1 VATAR
6 ARAEQALSRARSR
19 EAFVDVVRAMSD
31 DNATKENGGSLGTHV
46 HGQLDAALDDVF
58 ITLEPGEVAR
68 EVVRTDQG
76 FHVLKLVSRD
86 ASEVQPFEAV
96 RESLYQQLVER
107 EMGRQ
112 QQLWL
117 KELRRRAFLQMRL
130 QPSGSSP

>member
-1 VATAR
+1 MKMQRHVKIGFDR
-6 ARAEQALSRARSR
+6 FKYGLMKRRLLEGES
-19 EAFVDVVRAMSD
+19 EDVDDWTTGHPLLFPNILAQ
-31 DNATKENGGSLGTHV
+31 G
-46 HGQLDAALDDVF
+46 AAHAPTLQIRMPLDDTH
-58 ITLEPGEVAR
+58 TLHFGYRTRLREPGAPP
-68 EVVRTDQG
+68 
-76 FHVLKLVSRD
+76 K
-86 ASEVQPFEAV
+86 PFEAV